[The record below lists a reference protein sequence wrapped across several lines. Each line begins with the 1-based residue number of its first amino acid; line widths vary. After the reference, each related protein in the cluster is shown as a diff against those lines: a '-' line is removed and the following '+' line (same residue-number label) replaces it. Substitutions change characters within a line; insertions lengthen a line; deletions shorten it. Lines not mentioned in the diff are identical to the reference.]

1 MYKYAKKKKKES
13 SSFLCWV
20 SMLDSWVVGDSIC
33 QDQPGCWEGCFILD
47 LWVWSASGMF
57 IERCPEGN
65 WVWRLRKGFRL
76 MYSWVGELTPGRGE
90 RREED
95 FHENLWNAN
104 MWGLR
109 RENGAH
115 TGIWEETARSAGTKK
130 NEHMTSR
137 NARAKT
143 ISWRCEWSTGWN
155 LQRGKEN

>member
-1 MYKYAKKKKKES
+1 MLGFYVGQLSGGGFYLPRPTWLLGGL
-13 SSFLCWV
+13 FHPGLV
-20 SMLDSWVVGDSIC
+20 SLECLRDVYRKMPWRQLS
-33 QDQPGCWEGCFILD
+33 
-47 LWVWSASGMF
+47 
-57 IERCPEGN
+57 R
-65 WVWRLRKGFRL
+65 RLRKGFRL

-137 NARAKT
+137 NARAET

>member
-1 MYKYAKKKKKES
+1 MYLTNKSVLVCPGYYNKIIGVGLLNRLS
-13 SSFLCWV
+13 GCLLFIV
-20 SMLDSWVVGDSIC
+20 SLECLRDVYRKMPWRQLS
-33 QDQPGCWEGCFILD
+33 
-47 LWVWSASGMF
+47 
-57 IERCPEGN
+57 R
-65 WVWRLRKGFRL
+65 RLRKGFRL

-137 NARAKT
+137 NARAET

>member
-1 MYKYAKKKKKES
+1 MYKYAKKKKKRIK
-13 SSFLCWV
+13 FI
-20 SMLDSWVVGDSIC
+20 SMLGFYVGQLSGGGFYLPRPTWLLGGLFH
-33 QDQPGCWEGCFILD
+33 PGLVSLECLRDVYRKMPWRQL
-47 LWVWSASGMF
+47 S
-57 IERCPEGN
+57 R
-65 WVWRLRKGFRL
+65 RLRKGFRL

-130 NEHMTSR
+130 KWAHDIKKCKSR
-137 NARAKT
+137 NNFMKMWVVYGVKLAER
-143 ISWRCEWSTGWN
+143 
-155 LQRGKEN
+155 